1 MRSLLFIGKNS
12 KIFAEIKKDLSSQFT
27 LSAISHK
34 EIVKTHTRFDIVI
47 IGSFSKKIESNLILF
62 DNIKKSFFFN
72 KIIYLSS
79 AVVELDNTYNY
90 YNYVKIKKNLEHYFF
105 SFFRENSVV
114 LRPYQVVRLEGS
126 KYPLT
131 SKPNDFLKKIQL
143 VSKNRNSS
151 KVISFEPFLCDSIS
165 SPNFI
170 YRTLFANKLFLC
182 SNCCFCFVNS
192 SIAFLICVILLFVP
206 CNFSNVCIVFV
217 KSVVIVSSSV
227 VLALTMLF
235 CLSMF
240 D

>member
-170 YRTLFANKLFLC
+170 YRTLFANKLFI
-182 SNCCFCFVNS
+182 FCRF
-192 SIAFLICVILLFVP
+192 FDFYYK
-206 CNFSNVCIVFV
+206 
-217 KSVVIVSSSV
+217 KSKFTNYGYTYGLYLKHQHKS
-227 VLALTMLF
+227 L
-235 CLSMF
+235 
-240 D
+240 